1 MYITCQPSDVSS
13 EDIQSFNMPIT
24 SDMIEENKSTKM
36 MKNTL
41 SLFTIIF
48 LVGFISYM
56 FPLGYEYLVISE
68 IINAFKKEPNIN
80 VRKDKI
86 YKRISSMDI
95 LISLAILALSFGMIG
110 DGTKHKVFMEKSFG
124 MLIGAIF
131 VMGWFMITNQRNNAY
146 YRGLLDQIGSS
157 ANAADPNN
165 QLNISNSDLLELLK
179 TDIPGLLSRNI
190 SATGALL
197 VFFAVFVF
205 PVLYKT
211 VEPKS
216 VSGFVLAYGLVF
228 SIYLIYIIDKSS
240 DDTNKNSSNKNEL

>member
-1 MYITCQPSDVSS
+1 
-13 EDIQSFNMPIT
+13 MPIT

-56 FPLGYEYLVISE
+56 FPLGYEYLVIGE
-68 IINAFKKEPNIN
+68 IISAFKKESDIN

-110 DGTKHKVFMEKSFG
+110 DGTKHKVFIEKSFG

-165 QLNISNSDLLELLK
+165 QLNIINSDLMKLFT
-179 TDIPGLLSRNI
+179 TDIPALLSRNM
-190 SATGALL
+190 SAAGALL
-197 VFFAVFVF
+197 VFFAVIVF
-205 PVLYKT
+205 PSLYKT
-211 VEPKS
+211 VKPES
-216 VSGFVLAYGLVF
+216 VSFFVLAYGLVF
-228 SIYLIYIIDKSS
+228 SIYLIYVIDKNSNN
-240 DDTNKNSSNKNEL
+240 DTTNTNTNTNTKNEL